1 MYFLSPLQFLPS
13 LLTMYPLWQLQI
25 LLCIVIEVL
34 LYIVFSLTSAVSAV
48 LLTMYPLWQLQIL
61 LCIVI
66 EVLLY
71 IVFSLTSAV
80 SAVFADD
87 VPTLAVTDIV
97 MYCY

>member
-1 MYFLSPLQFLPS
+1 MYCFFPIIYCYRGIAIYCFLSPLQFLPS
-13 LLTMYPLWQLQI
+13 
-25 LLCIVIEVL
+25 
-34 LYIVFSLTSAVSAV
+34 SLT
-48 LLTMYPLWQLQIL
+48 TYPLWQLQIL